1 MQLIII
7 FIGVA
12 FMLGNIANIG
22 FPNMFIYG
30 AFIFVYVY
38 ALTDLMDGSKY
49 AFVWEIM
56 KTAFGLGI
64 IYFMG
69 DWFGAS
75 KHIAQLN
82 LILVLYFMLSLVV
95 TIRLNTGKQ
104 NIAPSR
110 TSAI

>member
-1 MQLIII
+1 
-7 FIGVA
+7 
-12 FMLGNIANIG
+12 
-22 FPNMFIYG
+22 MFIYG